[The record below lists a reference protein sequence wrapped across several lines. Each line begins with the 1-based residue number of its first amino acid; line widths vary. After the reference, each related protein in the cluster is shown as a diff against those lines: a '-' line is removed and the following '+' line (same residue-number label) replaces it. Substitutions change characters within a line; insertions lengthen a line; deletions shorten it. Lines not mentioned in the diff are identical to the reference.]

1 MTPEQSLQLTMAVIG
16 GLFSAGGLAALY
28 GHFVTKRLGLRTN
41 ENEANKV
48 INVTWEAIVNDLQEQ
63 IAAGRTEFTNQ
74 LTHLTAEVSL
84 LKAGHRE
91 LEERLGTK
99 ERLVLKAIAHMNK
112 QDVVIERL
120 GGTPYPR
127 PEGLE

>member
-1 MTPEQSLQLTMAVIG
+1 MAIIG
-16 GLFSAGGLAALY
+16 GLFGAGGIAAVV
-28 GHFVTKRLGLRTN
+28 GHLVTRKIGLKTN

-48 INVTWEAIVNDLQEQ
+48 INTTWEAIVNDLQDQ
-63 IAAGRTEFTNQ
+63 IQAGRTEFTTQ
-74 LTHLTAEVSL
+74 LTHLTQKVHALES
-84 LKAGHRE
+84 GHRE
-91 LEERLGTK
+91 LEERLGVK

-120 GGTPYPR
+120 GGTPHPR